1 MTSKSRKRIALK
13 CIYEYLWESQVSSVS
28 LLGLD
33 AKILTIS
40 LNMAAMS
47 SAAKSSDSKAS
58 GTKSPNFTS
67 PNLGA
72 AVGGEVRWVVQ
83 IPLVESFGFT
93 KQRDIPKVLGNS

>member
-1 MTSKSRKRIALK
+1 M
-13 CIYEYLWESQVSSVS
+13 
-28 LLGLD
+28 GLD
-33 AKILTIS
+33 AKVLTIS

-83 IPLVESFGFT
+83 VSLMERNREIS
-93 KQRDIPKVLGNS
+93 QS

>member
-1 MTSKSRKRIALK
+1 
-13 CIYEYLWESQVSSVS
+13 
-28 LLGLD
+28 
-33 AKILTIS
+33 
-40 LNMAAMS
+40 MAAMS

-83 IPLVESFGFT
+83 ISLVESFWVHETEGY
-93 KQRDIPKVLGNS
+93 PKASNS